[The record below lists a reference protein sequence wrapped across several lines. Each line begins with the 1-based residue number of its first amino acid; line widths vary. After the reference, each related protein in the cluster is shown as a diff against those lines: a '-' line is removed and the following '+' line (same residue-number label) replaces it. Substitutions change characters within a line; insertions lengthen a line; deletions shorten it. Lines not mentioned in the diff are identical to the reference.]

1 MRESYSKYKSTEIPW
16 MPEMPDHWEIRK
28 TKYLFRL
35 VTEQAEQNN
44 THELL
49 SLYTDIGVKPRK
61 ELKAAGNKA
70 STTDFYW
77 LVKKGD
83 IVVNKLLAW
92 MGAIGI
98 SHYDGVTSPAYDV
111 LRKRVE
117 LESTYYDFLFR
128 CGLLL
133 TDFKRR
139 SKGIMEMRLRLYFD
153 ELGQIK
159 LPVPPIDEQI
169 AIVNYLNVKFEQI
182 NRFIATKE
190 KLIFVLKEQKQ
201 SLLTELIQD
210 KAGKWEKSKL
220 KFIAK
225 IIFSNVDKH
234 TLENEVEVELC
245 NYTDV
250 YKNEFIDNTLSYM
263 KASAS
268 MAEINRFKLEVGD
281 VLVTKD
287 SETANDIA
295 CPALVVE
302 VKENLICGYHLAQ
315 IKPKKK
321 LLGEF
326 LFRIFQSKYFNQH
339 FEINANGV
347 TRVGLSISAFTD
359 FVIPLPTIEEQTNIV
374 KTIKQEYSII
384 EATIER
390 IEKEIEKVKELKQS
404 LIAEVVTGKIKVS

>member
-1 MRESYSKYKSTEIPW
+1 MRKTYPKYKPTGISW
-16 MPEMPDHWEIRK
+16 MPEMPEHWEIKK

-61 ELKAAGNKA
+61 ELEAKGNKA

-98 SHYDGVTSPAYDV
+98 SNYDGVTSPAYDV

-128 CGLLL
+128 SGLLL

-159 LPVPPIDEQI
+159 LPVPPVKEQVV
-169 AIVNYLNVKFEQI
+169 IVKYLELKLEQI
-182 NRFIATKE
+182 NRFVSTKE
-190 KLIFVLKEQKQ
+190 KLISLLKEQKQ
-201 SLLTELIQD
+201 SLLTELVHD
-210 KAGKWEKSKL
+210 KAEKWKKSKL

-225 IIFSNVDKH
+225 VIFSNVDKH
-234 TLENEVEVELC
+234 TMENEIEVELC

-250 YKNEFIDNTLSYM
+250 YKNEFINNTLSFM

-268 MAEINRFKLEVGD
+268 MAEINRFKLDVGD

-315 IKPKKK
+315 IKPGRQ

-339 FEINANGV
+339 FETNANGV

-359 FVIPLPTIEEQTNIV
+359 FIIPVPSIEEQRNIV
-374 KTIKQEYSII
+374 DTIRQEYSII

-390 IEKEIEKVKELKQS
+390 IEKEIEKVRELKQS
-404 LIAEVVTGKIKVS
+404 LIAEVVTGKIKII